1 MERGPI
7 YGVEL
12 LTELPLDGGMM
23 QALPSRD
30 DLESIQDLRNGTRIV
45 AGYEVLMEHYRR
57 VKAALDA
64 NLCPECQAIN
74 EEDAWGEEAGP

>member
-1 MERGPI
+1 MTERGPI

-57 VKAALDA
+57 KCAEL
-64 NLCPECQAIN
+64 ESIT
-74 EEDAWGEEAGP
+74 

>member
-1 MERGPI
+1 MTERGPI

-30 DLESIQDLRNGTRIV
+30 DLESFQDLRNGTRIV

-57 VKAALDA
+57 KCAEL
-64 NLCPECQAIN
+64 ESIT
-74 EEDAWGEEAGP
+74 

>member
-1 MERGPI
+1 MQRGPI

-30 DLESIQDLRNGTRIV
+30 DLESIRDLRNGERIV
-45 AGYEVLMEHYRR
+45 AGYEVLLEHYRR

-64 NLCPECQAIN
+64 NLCPECDRMD
-74 EEDAWGEEAGP
+74 EEDAWEEDADG

>member
-12 LTELPLDGGMM
+12 LESLPLDGGML
-23 QALPSRD
+23 QQLPGRD

-45 AGYEVLMEHYRR
+45 AGYEVLMEHYHRAR
-57 VKAALDA
+57 AELDA
-64 NLCPECQAIN
+64 LSKEVAP
-74 EEDAWGEEAGP
+74 